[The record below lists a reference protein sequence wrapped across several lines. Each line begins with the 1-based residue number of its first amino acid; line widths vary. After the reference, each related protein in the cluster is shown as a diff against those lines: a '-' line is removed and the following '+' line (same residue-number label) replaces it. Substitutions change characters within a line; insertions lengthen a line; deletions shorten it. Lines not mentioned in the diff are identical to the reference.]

1 MVRVIAANYIKSE
14 HIEKVKPLFKEILE
28 ETNKEKGC
36 IEYRLYEK
44 DDDPGF
50 YVFIEEWET
59 MDHLKAHFETEHFKR
74 IVPQLG
80 NFKSKDGAVWVM
92 KEFK

>member
-1 MVRVIAANYIKSE
+1 MVRVIATNYIKGE
-14 HIEKVKPLFKEILE
+14 HIATVEPLFREMLE
-28 ETNKEKGC
+28 ATQKEKGC

-44 DDDPGF
+44 DDEPGL
-50 YVFIEEWET
+50 YVFVEEWKSME
-59 MDHLKAHFETEHFKR
+59 DLKNHFETEHFKR

-80 NFKSKDGAVWVM
+80 SCKSKDGAVWVM